1 MTPTDTLRHEHDVVL
16 LVLKAADREAKAALK
31 VGRLNLAEVEQ
42 MLDFFRVFVD
52 RCHHAKEEQH
62 LFPTL
67 RKRGIAGRE
76 NCIKEL
82 LQQHDAGRAHVRA
95 MTSACAKAKA
105 GEAKATQELGNQL
118 LAYVSLLTRHIET
131 ENNCLL
137 PAADRLLTPQ
147 DQKAL
152 NEAFEK
158 VETEEIGE
166 GRHEKYHQLAHDLAK
181 G

>member
-1 MTPTDTLRHEHDVVL
+1 
-16 LVLKAADREAKAALK
+16 
-31 VGRLNLAEVEQ
+31 VEQ
-42 MLDFFRVFVD
+42 MLDFFRIFVD

-82 LQQHDAGRAHVRA
+82 LQQHDAGRKLVRA
-95 MTSACAKAKA
+95 MASVCPKAKA
-105 GEAKATQELGNQL
+105 GEAKATEELGNHL
-118 LAYVSLLTRHIET
+118 LSYASLLTKHIET
-131 ENNCLL
+131 ENKCLL
-137 PAADRLLTPQ
+137 PAADRLLTPE
-147 DQKAL
+147 DQEAL

-158 VETEEIGE
+158 IETEEIGE
-166 GRHEKYHQLAHDLAK
+166 GTHEKYHQLAHDLAK